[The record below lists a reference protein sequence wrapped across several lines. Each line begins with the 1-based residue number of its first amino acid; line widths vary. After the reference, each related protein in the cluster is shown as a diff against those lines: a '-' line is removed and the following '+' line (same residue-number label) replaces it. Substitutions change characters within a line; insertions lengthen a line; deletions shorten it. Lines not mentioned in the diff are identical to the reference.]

1 MRITRARI
9 QDVLILETP
18 VFRDARGY
26 FQETY
31 RRDSLLE
38 AGIDRD
44 WKQDNISVSA
54 KHVIR
59 GLHYQV
65 GRPQAKL
72 IRALHGSV
80 FDVIVDIRRSSPT
93 YGQHVTVELSAGD
106 GKAGFIPEG
115 FAHGF
120 AAMEP
125 DTAFFY
131 KVSEVFYPQGDRTI
145 LWNDAVIG
153 ITWPI
158 AATDAIVSDKD
169 RSGIPFSKA
178 EVFP

>member
-9 QDVLILETP
+9 PDVLLLETP
-18 VFRDARGY
+18 VYRDGRGY

-31 RRDSLLE
+31 RRDLLLE

-59 GLHYQV
+59 GLHYQTV
-65 GRPQAKL
+65 KPQAKL
-72 IRALHGSV
+72 IRVLHGSV
-80 FDVIVDIRRSSPT
+80 FDAIVDIRRSSPT
-93 YGQHVTVELSAGD
+93 YGLHVTVELHAGD
-106 GKAGFIPEG
+106 GRAVFIPEG

-120 AAMEP
+120 AALEP

-131 KVSEVFYPQGDRTI
+131 KVSETFYPQGDRTI
-145 LWNDAVIG
+145 LWNDAEIG

-158 AATDAIVSDKD
+158 AAAEAIVSDKD
-169 RSGIPFSKA
+169 RSGIPFGKA